1 MPCFEGL
8 FGDEHDDSIQD
19 VLFSTAAFHGFS
31 KCRMHTDNSLDIY
44 EGLTASLGHTM
55 RQFTST
61 VCEDLEALPLAR
73 EEGARASRRAKA
85 RARSHSHPRSRSH
98 SQTRKSPQQ
107 KKFNMFTYKWHALGH
122 YPNIIR
128 NYGTLDLLGTHIV
141 CVSYLRVAINF
152 VLGGD

>member
-31 KCRMHTDNSLDIY
+31 KCRMHTDNSLNTY

-55 RQFTST
+55 CQFTST
-61 VCEDLEALPLAR
+61 VCEDLKALPLAR
-73 EEGARASRRAKA
+73 EEGARTSRCAKA
-85 RARSHSHPRSRSH
+85 HACSHSHPRSQSH
-98 SQTRKSPQQ
+98 SQTHKSPQQ

-122 YPNIIR
+122 YPNIIW
-128 NYGTLDLLGTHIV
+128 NYGTLDLLGMCIIFEG
-141 CVSYLRVAINF
+141 CY
-152 VLGGD
+152 